1 MWESRICNP
10 TNNITG
16 NTTYISTYIPVSI
29 STYISTNF
37 PSAFILKRDFF
48 LRGGKK
54 NHVFC
59 VSLQS
64 RRKGGRRLWAM
75 RQVAF
80 PSCAGME
87 KRIGMLNIQNKVK

>member
-48 LRGGKK
+48 
-54 NHVFC
+54 C
-59 VSLQS
+59 AE
-64 RRKGGRRLWAM
+64 GRRITFF
-75 RQVAF
+75 V
-80 PSCAGME
+80 
-87 KRIGMLNIQNKVK
+87 

>member
-10 TNNITG
+10 INNITG
-16 NTTYISTYIPVSI
+16 NTIYIF
-29 STYISTNF
+29 TYISTNIPISIHPQTGF
-37 PSAFILKRDFF
+37 L
-48 LRGGKK
+48 LRGGEK

-64 RRKGGRRLWAM
+64 RTGRGLWAM
-75 RQVAF
+75 RLEAF

-87 KRIGMLNIQNKVK
+87 KRIGMLNIHEN

>member
-10 TNNITG
+10 INNITG
-16 NTTYISTYIPVSI
+16 NTIYISTHISIYIFTYIPVSI
-29 STYISTNF
+29 HPQTGF
-37 PSAFILKRDFF
+37 L
-48 LRGGKK
+48 LRGREK

-64 RRKGGRRLWAM
+64 RTGRGLWAM
-75 RQVAF
+75 RLEAF

-87 KRIGMLNIQNKVK
+87 KRIGMLNIHEN

>member
-10 TNNITG
+10 INNITC
-16 NTTYISTYIPVSI
+16 NTIYISTHISIYIFTYIPVSI
-29 STYISTNF
+29 HPQTGF
-37 PSAFILKRDFF
+37 L
-48 LRGGKK
+48 LRGGEK

-64 RRKGGRRLWAM
+64 RTGRGLWAM
-75 RQVAF
+75 RLEAF

-87 KRIGMLNIQNKVK
+87 KRIGMLNIHEN

>member
-10 TNNITG
+10 INNITG
-16 NTTYISTYIPVSI
+16 NTIYISTHISIYIF
-29 STYISTNF
+29 TYISTNF

-48 LRGGKK
+48 CAEGRRITF
-54 NHVFC
+54 FC

-64 RRKGGRRLWAM
+64 RTGRGLWAM
-75 RQVAF
+75 RLEAF

-87 KRIGMLNIQNKVK
+87 KRIGMLNIHEN

>member
-1 MWESRICNP
+1 MWELRICNP

-16 NTTYISTYIPVSI
+16 NTTYISTYISTNIPVSI
-29 STYISTNF
+29 HLQAGF
-37 PSAFILKRDFF
+37 L
-48 LRGGKK
+48 LRGGEK

-64 RRKGGRRLWAM
+64 RRKGGGLWPM
-75 RQVAF
+75 RQVVF